1 MPAKRALAGAIG
13 RTTRPAEVA
22 VIQTKLTPL
31 PGCRKGRPARDV
43 PVRFA
48 DERRRGGDRTGAGG
62 KRGRAGRAVALVP
75 SLVSVATSAAAAGY
89 DELVVVVADEQGA
102 KGLPDEATVLVDHSG
117 GGAAGALRVAIDW
130 AQREGH
136 EALTV
141 ALPPPAGP
149 AGAPEA
155 ETASWRALLA
165 TPRLPLA
172 VLTSP
177 AGRSG
182 LVRLGAEAFALAP
195 LEGDPA
201 QLLGARAEL
210 VSEVTVADGGAG
222 PAPLRDERALVR
234 SLLGREPAGAYRVVV
249 RGADGSPVV
258 IENAPF
264 LDDGTPMPT
273 RYWLVGRRECEAVG
287 RLEAS
292 GGVAR
297 AAAALPA
304 GLVEEAHHR
313 YAAERDAAVAPDH
326 EGPRPSGGVGGT
338 RTGVKCLHAHL
349 AWYLA
354 GGGDPVGRWVAGELA
369 GELPGAVAAIDC
381 GTNSTR
387 LLICSPAGESLAR
400 EMTITRL
407 GEGVD
412 QRGRLGEAAIAR
424 TLETL
429 TRYRGLMD
437 AHGVVASRAVAT
449 SAARDAANAEDFLLA
464 AAAIL
469 GQPPELLAGEEEGRL
484 SYAGATAGLDPAA
497 GPFLVVDLGGGS
509 TELIAGTAGSP
520 DPAAVTSLDF
530 GCVRITER
538 FLLHD
543 PPEAGEVAAARA
555 FVRSALAESI
565 RALPALRV
573 PRRLVGV
580 AGTVSTLVQ
589 LTQGLPAYDA
599 AALHHQLISA
609 GQVQALAA
617 ELLAEPVARRRA
629 RPGIEAGR
637 ADVIAAGALIFGE
650 VMAALGHDEARYSES
665 DILDGLAA
673 ALLGAGR

>member
-1 MPAKRALAGAIG
+1 M
-13 RTTRPAEVA
+13 
-22 VIQTKLTPL
+22 
-31 PGCRKGRPARDV
+31 
-43 PVRFA
+43 
-48 DERRRGGDRTGAGG
+48 
-62 KRGRAGRAVALVP
+62 
-75 SLVSVATSAAAAGY
+75 
-89 DELVVVVADEQGA
+89 
-102 KGLPDEATVLVDHSG
+102 
-117 GGAAGALRVAIDW
+117 
-130 AQREGH
+130 
-136 EALTV
+136 
-141 ALPPPAGP
+141 
-149 AGAPEA
+149 
-155 ETASWRALLA
+155 
-165 TPRLPLA
+165 
-172 VLTSP
+172 
-177 AGRSG
+177 
-182 LVRLGAEAFALAP
+182 
-195 LEGDPA
+195 
-201 QLLGARAEL
+201 
-210 VSEVTVADGGAG
+210 ADGGAG

-249 RGADGSPVV
+249 RGADRSPVV

-429 TRYRGLMD
+429 TRYRRLMD

-449 SAARDAANAEDFLLA
+449 SAARRRQCR
-464 AAAIL
+464 
-469 GQPPELLAGEEEGRL
+469 GLLAGRCGDPRPAPRAARWGGGGAPFLRRGDRRPGPCHRPLPRRRPRRRIDRADRRHRRQPRSRRGDLARLRLRPDHRAFPPPRPARGR
-484 SYAGATAGLDPAA
+484 GGRGGAGLRAL
-497 GPFLVVDLGGGS
+497 GPRGGAS
-509 TELIAGTAGSP
+509 GTAG
-520 DPAAVTSLDF
+520 
-530 GCVRITER
+530 
-538 FLLHD
+538 
-543 PPEAGEVAAARA
+543 AARP
-555 FVRSALAESI
+555 R
-565 RALPALRV
+565 P
-573 PRRLVGV
+573 PRRGRRNGLHARA
-580 AGTVSTLVQ
+580 AGAGPPRLRRC
-589 LTQGLPAYDA
+589 GPPPPA
-599 AALHHQLISA
+599 HQRRSGA
-609 GQVQALAA
+609 G
-617 ELLAEPVARRRA
+617 ARRRA
-629 RPGIEAGR
+629 ARRAGR
-637 ADVIAAGALIFGE
+637 AAPCPPGDRGGAGRRDRRRRADLRGGHGRAF
-650 VMAALGHDEARYSES
+650 GHDEARYSES